1 MMRTFPLPQSLL
13 LVASFLILM
22 ALCAHAQTFSV
33 RGIEGYKQANDFEGM
48 RNYATAWTRAEPNN
62 GYAWFGLGMADFY
75 LNNDT
80 EAISSMR
87 HAIGI
92 SPDNTV
98 FYNNLAAVYARRGH
112 VQSALV
118 ILDKEGPAAQKA
130 NDSHIWYILGNGYL
144 KIKAARDA
152 AAMYTKALTLAP
164 DFGACWTNL
173 GVALELAGD
182 TNGAMTAYN
191 HGKALGNDLGG
202 HNADYLKQEIARA
215 AADAAR
221 CAAENTPAH
230 RANIDYR
237 LRQIQMGN
245 GQ

>member
-1 MMRTFPLPQSLL
+1 MRTSPFPQSFV
-13 LVASFLILM
+13 LVTSSLILM
-22 ALCAHAQTFSV
+22 ALCAHGQTFSV
-33 RGIEGYKQANDFEGM
+33 QGINGYKQANDLEGM

-62 GYAWFGLGMADFY
+62 GDAWFGLGMADFY
-75 LNNDT
+75 LENDT
-80 EAISSMR
+80 EAISSMN
-87 HAIGI
+87 HAIQL

-130 NDSHIWYILGNGYL
+130 NDPHIWYTLGNGYL

-152 AAMYTKALTLAP
+152 AAMYTKALTLSP
-164 DFGACWTNL
+164 DYGPCWTNL
-173 GVALELAGD
+173 GDALELAGD
-182 TNGAMTAYN
+182 PDDAMTAYN
-191 HGKALGNDLGG
+191 HGKALGNALGG
-202 HNADYLKQEIARA
+202 HNADYLKQEIVQA

-221 CAAENTPAH
+221 YDAMNTPAH

-237 LRQIQMGN
+237 TRQLHPGSPE
-245 GQ
+245 

>member
-1 MMRTFPLPQSLL
+1 MRTSLFPQSFL
-13 LVASFLILM
+13 LVTSSLILM
-22 ALCAHAQTFSV
+22 ALCAHGQTFSAQ
-33 RGIEGYKQANDFEGM
+33 GIEGYKQANDLEGM
-48 RNYATAWTRAEPNN
+48 RNYGTAWTRAEPNN
-62 GYAWFGLGMADFY
+62 GDAWFGLGMADFY
-75 LNNDT
+75 LKNDT

-87 HAIGI
+87 HAIQL

-118 ILDKEGPAAQKA
+118 ILDNEGPAAQKA
-130 NDSHIWYILGNGYL
+130 NDPHIWYILGNGYL

-164 DFGACWTNL
+164 DYGACWTNL
-173 GVALELAGD
+173 GVALEMAGD
-182 TNGAMTAYN
+182 RDGAMEAYK

-202 HNADYLKQEIARA
+202 HNADYLKQEIAQA

-221 CAAENTPAH
+221 DDAINTPAH

-237 LRQIQMGN
+237 LRQMHPGSPE
-245 GQ
+245 